1 MTPEEIKKMHDELIQ
16 KRNDLMDLF
25 HGAQFGYEYPW
36 RPESLEMIRVNNPT
50 NYERLM
56 KYRDLKSKIGTLR
69 DDYLAQTGKELK

>member
-1 MTPEEIKKMHDELIQ
+1 MTPEEIKERFQELIR

-36 RPESLEMIRVNNPT
+36 RPESLKRIEKNNPV